1 MTTKEALHRLI
12 EELPDDALP
21 GVERYLAA
29 VRDDPMMRVLMA
41 APLDDEPTTP
51 EEDASARA
59 AIDRYRRGDFLM
71 ADDAKAR
78 LLE

>member
-1 MTTKEALHRLI
+1 MTTKEVLHRLI
-12 EELPDDALP
+12 DELPDDALP

-29 VRDDPMMRVLMA
+29 VRDDPMMRILLA

-51 EEDASARA
+51 EEDASAREG
-59 AIDRYRRGDFLM
+59 IERYRRGDYLT
-71 ADDAKAR
+71 ADEAKAR

>member
-1 MTTKEALHRLI
+1 MTTKESLHRLI
-12 EELPDDALP
+12 EELPGDALP

-51 EEDASARA
+51 DEDASAHA
-59 AIDRYRRGDFLM
+59 AIERYRHGDYLT
-71 ADDAKAR
+71 ADEARAR

>member
-12 EELPDDALP
+12 DELPDEALA

-29 VRDDPMMRVLMA
+29 VRDDPMLQTLVA
-41 APLDDEPTTP
+41 APLDDEESTP
-51 EEDASARA
+51 DEDAEARA
-59 AIDRYRRGDFLM
+59 AIERYHRGVFLT
-71 ADDAKAR
+71 ADEARAR

>member
-12 EELPDDALP
+12 EELPDDTLP

-29 VRDDPMMRVLMA
+29 VRDDPMMRILMA
-41 APLDDEPTTP
+41 APLDDEPTSP
-51 EEDASARA
+51 EDVDARA
-59 AIDRYRRGDFLM
+59 AIERYRRGDFLT